1 MLPISLNFEKIRLL
15 QVLRHIAVLFPGIV
29 IVGAIAI
36 AYSDEFRRFM
46 QVPEF
51 GYYVKL
57 SLLFAA
63 AYLTGFVLDEI
74 VSMIV
79 GFIFGGLAA
88 WLVKSEKRRHIIDT
102 LLLAVAPWRDANWQ
116 RLASVY
122 LGPDLTPAAP
132 AAESKGGPSADSQ
145 WRFWYLVIK
154 ASVPKLAE
162 RFIRTAMLA
171 DIVQTCSWALL
182 IARIIVP
189 GHHFLFVLV
198 TVTGLCFLISGVNKL
213 ILIGVSLGYF
223 ASDLTGADLGAA
235 IFDRVRIERSTDAIP
250 APANKSKAQGA

>member
-15 QVLRHIAVLFPGIV
+15 QVLRHVAVLFPGIV
-29 IVGAIAI
+29 IVGAIAM
-36 AYSDEFRRFM
+36 ASPDEFRRFM

-74 VSMIV
+74 VTMVV
-79 GFIFGGLAA
+79 GFIFGVLAA
-88 WLVKSEKRRHIIDT
+88 WLVKSEKRRHIIDA
-102 LLLAVAPWRDANWQ
+102 LLLVVAPWRDANWQ

-122 LGPDLTPAAP
+122 LGPDLTPGS

-154 ASVPKLAE
+154 SGVPKLEE
-162 RFIRTAMLA
+162 RFSRTAMLA

-189 GHHFLFVLV
+189 GHHFLLALIAI
-198 TVTGLCFLISGVNKL
+198 TGLCFLISGVNKL

-223 ASDLTGADLGAA
+223 ASDLTGADLGAV
-235 IFDRVRIERSTDAIP
+235 IFDRIRKERNTAAVP
-250 APANKSKAQGA
+250 VPANNSKAQGA